1 MKTSDKLKKYPKKY
15 WLIPLVLF
23 IVPLSVEWLFRDISY
38 QYSITAIKDLQEWM
52 NNNGISRA
60 LIPKT
65 YDALSFTNINMFYM
79 ICCVL
84 VYNFLDVYKSF
95 ILILSIFF
103 SNFLSSFLCFI
114 YHCPRPYMVYHGIS
128 PYFRLT
134 DWGYPST
141 QIVTMIAFFCT
152 FYKVIFKSKLIKKKL
167 ALKIVIGI
175 FFGLINIFYIFLHFA
190 GGLITLEQIGLS
202 IFIGLVVYFT
212 MFSIFEAKVNNA
224 KQFYTIVHFRF
235 IYYLCIN
242 AVMVAFL
249 VIFHFFI
256 VDQETSDYY
265 ISHIDQQKKE
275 MEKTPGFLSVE
286 TIEFFKLSEAN
297 FCNVLCFLLTI
308 FVIIGLKLELYL
320 SYGKNFELWKKSNF
334 ENRDG
339 HTGVNYSIYSDH
351 QYIKGTQWNH
361 TGGCATT
368 MRFFVLIILSA
379 IGYLPSIII
388 HFSYKVSDPNDNTQK
403 GLRYAFFIAFPFFYV
418 SFGMFFLFK
427 WVCRKIGLTNKG

>member
-84 VYNFLDVYKSF
+84 VYNFLNVYKSF

-167 ALKIVIGI
+167 ALKIG
-175 FFGLINIFYIFLHFA
+175 A
-190 GGLITLEQIGLS
+190 KIT
-202 IFIGLVVYFT
+202 
-212 MFSIFEAKVNNA
+212 
-224 KQFYTIVHFRF
+224 
-235 IYYLCIN
+235 
-242 AVMVAFL
+242 
-249 VIFHFFI
+249 
-256 VDQETSDYY
+256 
-265 ISHIDQQKKE
+265 
-275 MEKTPGFLSVE
+275 
-286 TIEFFKLSEAN
+286 
-297 FCNVLCFLLTI
+297 
-308 FVIIGLKLELYL
+308 
-320 SYGKNFELWKKSNF
+320 
-334 ENRDG
+334 
-339 HTGVNYSIYSDH
+339 
-351 QYIKGTQWNH
+351 
-361 TGGCATT
+361 
-368 MRFFVLIILSA
+368 
-379 IGYLPSIII
+379 
-388 HFSYKVSDPNDNTQK
+388 
-403 GLRYAFFIAFPFFYV
+403 
-418 SFGMFFLFK
+418 
-427 WVCRKIGLTNKG
+427 KI

>member
-1 MKTSDKLKKYPKKY
+1 MKTSGKLKKYPKKY
-15 WLIPLVLF
+15 WLIPLFLL
-23 IVPLSVEWLFRDISY
+23 IVPVAVEWLFREVSY
-38 QYSITAIKDLQEWM
+38 QYSLTAIKNLQDWM
-52 NNNGISRA
+52 KSKKMSREDM
-60 LIPKT
+60 PNT
-65 YDALSFTNINMFYM
+65 YDALSFTNLNMFYI

-84 VYNFLDVYKSF
+84 VYNFLNAYKSF

-114 YHCPRPYMVYHGIS
+114 YHCPRPYMVYHGIQ
-128 PYFRLT
+128 PYFKLT

-152 FYKVIFKSKLIKKKL
+152 FYKVIFKSKLTKKKL

-175 FFGLINIFYIFLHFA
+175 FFLLINIFYIFLHFA
-190 GGLITLEQIGLS
+190 AGAITLEQMGLS

-256 VDQETSDYY
+256 VDPESSDFYT
-265 ISHIDQQKKE
+265 SHIMLQKQE
-275 MEKTPGFLSVE
+275 MKTGFFNVD
-286 TIEFFKLSEAN
+286 TIAFFRLSEAN
-297 FCNVLCFLLTI
+297 FCNVLCFLSNI
-308 FVIIGLKLELYL
+308 FVIIGLKLELYN
-320 SYGKNFELWKKSNF
+320 SYDKNYELWKKSNF

-339 HTGVNYSIYSDH
+339 QTGVNYSIYSDH
-351 QYIKGTQWNH
+351 QYVKGTQWNH
-361 TGGCATT
+361 TGGCATI
-368 MRFFVLIILSA
+368 MRFIVLIILCA
-379 IGYLPSIII
+379 IGYVPSIII
-388 HFSYKVSDPNDNTQK
+388 HYSYKNQDPDSVVEK
-403 GLRYAFFIAFPFFYV
+403 ILRYIFFIAFPYFYV